1 MKSILFNFA
10 FVTFHNASSFML
22 FIAESS
28 RQSRNGKVLNVAL
41 ISELLYGFSAPKI
54 LAQFEE
60 GQTLSD

>member
-1 MKSILFNFA
+1 
-10 FVTFHNASSFML
+10 ML

-28 RQSRNGKVLNVAL
+28 GQSRNGKVLNVAL
-41 ISELLYGFSAPKI
+41 ISELLYGFSAPKM